1 MRLISLN
8 LQIGNTKLQ
17 KIADFLDAQNA
28 DHVFLQEVLMSDGT
42 DAAKR
47 INDLM
52 KNPYTSV
59 KTDKVE
65 TYTTSNGDTYTQ
77 GMSVLS
83 RGNDIVIKP
92 VEFLPSVA
100 GDKHARTAQFARVDY
115 FCDSC
120 PEHAHTMD
128 SYDFVNVHFANKP
141 GNVVQL
147 RQVLENANENYSYP
161 IIIGDFNMNK
171 QMLYETKCWW
181 GKAYESSIEF
191 MNYVSF
197 PGSEE
202 FSQIDTCLIP
212 RGMKFQNITTFEGLS
227 DHNAVLYEIDDSKFN
242 PGDTINYIYPNE
254 WAESKS
260 L

>member
-17 KIADFLDAQNA
+17 KIADFLDAQQA

-83 RGNDIVIKP
+83 RGNDIVTEP
-92 VEFLPSVA
+92 VELPNVVD
-100 GDKHARTAQFARVDY
+100 DKHTRMAQFARVDY
-115 FCDSC
+115 FCESC

-181 GKAYESSIEF
+181 GKAYESSVEF

-202 FSQIDTCLIP
+202 FSQIDICLIP
-212 RGMKFQNITTFEGLS
+212 RGMKFQNIMTFEGLS
-227 DHNAVLYEIDDSKFN
+227 DHNAVLYEVDDSKFS
-242 PGDTINYIYPNE
+242 PDDTMNYIYPNE
-254 WAESKS
+254 SAESKS

>member
-17 KIADFLDAQNA
+17 KIADFLDAQQA
-28 DHVFLQEVLMSDGT
+28 DHVFLQEVLMGDGT

-52 KNPYTSV
+52 KNPYISV

-65 TYTTSNGDTYTQ
+65 TYMTSNGDTYTQ

-83 RGNDIVIKP
+83 RGNDIVTEP
-92 VEFLPSVA
+92 VELPNVVD
-100 GDKHARTAQFARVDY
+100 DKHTRMAQFARVDY
-115 FCDSC
+115 FCESC

-128 SYDFVNVHFANKP
+128 SYDFVNVHFANRP
-141 GNVVQL
+141 GNVTQL
-147 RQVLENANENYSYP
+147 RRVLENADENYSCP
-161 IIIGDFNMNK
+161 IIVGDFNMSK
-171 QMLYETKCWW
+171 QMFYETKRWW
-181 GKAYESSIEF
+181 GKAYESSVEF

-202 FSQIDTCLIP
+202 FSQIDICLIP
-212 RGMKFQNITTFEGLS
+212 RGTKFQNITTFEGLS